1 FFKIILRQFFSAVL
15 FMRRRDVF
23 LLNNQHYDTYL
34 LIEKGSDAWYYV
46 ITARETNKNN
56 TNQKEEKSM
65 ISAGVAIAG
74 IAAVTAAGFGMCA
87 LYLFIKG

>member
-1 FFKIILRQFFSAVL
+1 
-15 FMRRRDVF
+15 MRHIVAF
-23 LLNNQHYDTYL
+23 LPLMQRNGSYL
-34 LIEKGSDAWYYV
+34 LIEKVADAWYYV

-74 IAAVTAAGFGMCA
+74 IAAVTVAGFGMCA

>member
-1 FFKIILRQFFSAVL
+1 MQRNGS
-15 FMRRRDVF
+15 
-23 LLNNQHYDTYL
+23 YL
-34 LIEKGSDAWYYV
+34 LIEKGSDACYYV

-74 IAAVTAAGFGMCA
+74 IAAVTVAGFGMSA

>member
-1 FFKIILRQFFSAVL
+1 
-15 FMRRRDVF
+15 M
-23 LLNNQHYDTYL
+23 LLSQHIRLGL
-34 LIEKGSDAWYYV
+34 LIEKTAFAWYYV

-74 IAAVTAAGFGMCA
+74 IAAVTVAGFGMCA